1 MYLGIDLGRKKTGL
15 AISEGSVASPYK
27 TITHESLAQAVEKT
41 VREIDN
47 LGAEII
53 VIGFVEGKNKAYF
66 EKFGNLV
73 KNKRPN
79 VKIIME
85 DETLTTGQA
94 RQTMVKL
101 QMPQKKKSKKEDVI
115 AASIILQGYL
125 NAND

>member
-15 AISEGSVASPYK
+15 AISEGSIASPYK

-41 VREIDN
+41 VHEIDN
-47 LGAEII
+47 LDAKI
-53 VIGFVEGKNKAYF
+53 VVLGYVEGKNKAYF
-66 EKFGNLV
+66 EKFAKLI
-73 KNKRPN
+73 KSKRPN
-79 VKIIME
+79 LKIIME

-94 RQTMVKL
+94 RQTMVKFGL
-101 QMPQKKKSKKEDVI
+101 PQKKKSKKEDAI

>member
-15 AISEGSVASPYK
+15 AISEGSIASPYK
-27 TITHESLAQAVEKT
+27 TITHKSLREVSEK
-41 VREIDN
+41 VIKEIDN
-47 LGAEII
+47 LSAEII
-53 VIGFVEGKNKAYF
+53 VLGFVEGKNKGYF
-66 EKFGNLV
+66 EKFGKLI
-73 KNKRPN
+73 KTKRPN
-79 VKIIME
+79 IKVVME

-101 QMPQKKKSKKEDVI
+101 QVPQKKKSKKEDAI

>member
-27 TITHESLAQAVEKT
+27 TITHESLARAVEKT
-41 VREIDN
+41 VREIDD

-66 EKFGNLV
+66 EKFGNLL
-73 KNKRPN
+73 KNKRPH

-101 QMPQKKKSKKEDVI
+101 QMPQKKKSKKEDAI

-125 NAND
+125 NADD

>member
-41 VREIDN
+41 VREIDD
-47 LGAEII
+47 LGAGII

>member
-15 AISEGSVASPYK
+15 AISEGSIASPYK
-27 TITHESLAQAVEKT
+27 TITHKSLREVSEK
-41 VREIDN
+41 VIKEIDN
-47 LGAEII
+47 LSAEII
-53 VIGFVEGKNKAYF
+53 VLGFVEGNNKGYF
-66 EKFGNLV
+66 EKFGKLI
-73 KNKRPN
+73 KTKRPN
-79 VKIIME
+79 IKVVME

-101 QMPQKKKSKKEDVI
+101 GLPQKKKSKKEDAI

>member
-15 AISEGSVASPYK
+15 AISEGSIASPYK
-27 TITHESLAQAVEKT
+27 TITHKSLREVSEK
-41 VREIDN
+41 VIKEIDN
-47 LGAEII
+47 LSAEII
-53 VIGFVEGKNKAYF
+53 VLGFVEGKNKGYF
-66 EKFGNLV
+66 EKFGKLI
-73 KNKRPN
+73 KTKRPN
-79 VKIIME
+79 IKVVME

-101 QMPQKKKSKKEDVI
+101 GLPQKKKSKKEDAI

>member
-27 TITHESLAQAVEKT
+27 TITHESIAQAVEKT
-41 VREIDN
+41 IQEIDN
-47 LGAEII
+47 LDAKII
-53 VIGFVEGKNKAYF
+53 ILGYVEGKNKAYF
-66 EKFGNLV
+66 EKFGKLI
-73 KNKRPN
+73 KGKRPN
-79 VKIIME
+79 VRVIME

-101 QMPQKKKSKKEDVI
+101 QLPQKKKSKKEDAI

>member
-15 AISEGSVASPYK
+15 AISEGLVASPYK
-27 TITHESLAQAVEKT
+27 TIKHESLAQAVEKT
-41 VREIDN
+41 INEIDN
-47 LGAEII
+47 LNAKII
-53 VIGFVEGKNKAYF
+53 VVGYVEGKNKPYF
-66 EKFGNLV
+66 EKFGNLL
-73 KNKRPN
+73 KNKRPH

-101 QMPQKKKSKKEDVI
+101 QMPQKKKSKKEDAI

-125 NAND
+125 NADD

>member
-15 AISEGSVASPYK
+15 AMSEGTIASPYK
-27 TITHESLAQAVEKT
+27 TITHESLAQAIEKT
-41 VREIDN
+41 IHEIDA
-47 LGAEII
+47 LGVKII
-53 VIGFVEGKNKAYF
+53 VVGYVEGKNKAYF
-66 EKFGNLV
+66 EKFGDSI
-73 KNKRPN
+73 KSKRPN
-79 VKIIME
+79 IKIIME

-101 QMPQKKKSKKEDVI
+101 GLPQKKKSKKEDAI

>member
-1 MYLGIDLGRKKTGL
+1 MYLGIDLGRRKTGL
-15 AISEGSVASPYK
+15 AISEGSIASPYK
-27 TITHESLAQAVEKT
+27 TIIHESLAQAVEKT
-41 VREIDN
+41 VHEIDN

-53 VIGFVEGKNKAYF
+53 VLGYVEGKNKAYF
-66 EKFGNLV
+66 EKFGKLI
-73 KNKRPN
+73 KSKRPN
-79 VKIIME
+79 IKIIME

-101 QMPQKKKSKKEDVI
+101 QLPQKKKSKKEDSI